1 MTFPRT
7 KIQPP
12 QPRPGALMASPAL
25 EQRLGAALLARRLVL
40 LCAAAGFG
48 KTSALARQVAAL
60 PAGTALAWVACDE
73 GDSPTQLLECLL
85 AALEPYDP
93 PWRTAPEALV
103 RSAAEA
109 VKPAQRRQI
118 AAELINALDAC
129 EVAHGVVVLDDLHR
143 VAHPVLFEF
152 LDHVL
157 ERLTPRWTFVIST
170 RQEPPLALA
179 RLRMQDEIDEFR
191 IEALRFARD
200 EALALGAA
208 AGLAPEAALR
218 LYERSQGWPAGLR
231 LALNALRGAAPG
243 ASMVAASA
251 SAAAASAIDRH
262 AIDYLAAEVIARLT
276 PPLRDFLLCC
286 SVLPEL
292 SASRCAALT
301 GDAQAGARLEEI
313 ERAGL
318 FVTALGDV
326 GGSGSEPTLRLHDL
340 FRDAL
345 QARLAREQPERL
357 PGLYRRAAATEADEL
372 RRLAWLQR
380 AGAWEEAEQC
390 LGECTESLVA
400 GGQGAALRE
409 VIERFP
415 PALRERSMAVQMAR
429 AMLGWVRWDWEAA
442 IDATARAAAVGAG
455 RGDAA
460 AERSA
465 RSYHAIALAGAS
477 RAEAQAMIATL
488 LADPALDGPALCR
501 TLVAACWMELR
512 GGSQRQ
518 IALHWG
524 RMMDTLEGIT
534 SLPRW
539 FECSPLPPFVGL
551 PGMRAPLQRYVDG
564 ALRLL
569 PDHPTPLRGMCH
581 AVQGWLQLWAG
592 EVERAEACAEAATS
606 DARWLALPVN
616 VDSYTRSLQ
625 AVLLAV
631 RGRHAES
638 LATAQGLVA
647 DVQAS
652 SEPLRVRVYLGLY
665 LFLEMRCAALLGDD
679 AALVAAA
686 RRLARDAGH
695 GQGWLSRYQTA
706 SADAY
711 LAAAAGDL
719 DEACGRWRALLASE
733 DRSDIYG
740 QVAETRLR
748 LADALWR
755 RGRPAG
761 EAAAVLGPLF
771 ASIDEAGEWGAVLM
785 AGPALLHRLA
795 ASDWGGALPA
805 ARQAQLASWA
815 QRASDWAGGWAGHGS
830 VAPVLQTTP
839 AAADDGT
846 TAAAALSAREQE
858 VLARIAAGDSNKLI
872 ARAFDLS
879 PHTVKRHVA
888 NILDKLDLRSR
899 GQAAAWYRQHG

>member
-12 QPRPGALMASPAL
+12 QPRPGALVARPAL
-25 EQRLGAALLARRLVL
+25 EQRLGAAMLARRLVL

-60 PAGTALAWVACDE
+60 PAGTAVAWVACDE
-73 GDSPTQLLECLL
+73 GDSPTQLFACLL

-103 RSAAEA
+103 RAAADA
-109 VKPAQRRQI
+109 VKPVQRRQI

-129 EVAHGVVVLDDLHR
+129 EVEHGVIVLEDLHR
-143 VAHPVLFEF
+143 VEHPNVFEF

-157 ERLTPRWTFVIST
+157 ERLTPRWTFVVST

-179 RLRMQDEIDEFR
+179 RLRAQGEIDEFR
-191 IEALRFARD
+191 IDELRFARD

-208 AGLAPEAALR
+208 SGLAPEAVER

-243 ASMVAASA
+243 TQL
-251 SAAAASAIDRH
+251 AAAASATDRH
-262 AIDYLAAEVIARLT
+262 AADYLAAEVIARLAA
-276 PPLRDFLLCC
+276 PLRDFLLCC

-301 GDAQAGARLEEI
+301 GDAQAALRLEEI

-318 FVTALGDV
+318 FVAALGD
-326 GGSGSEPTLRLHDL
+326 GSGGETTLRLHDL
-340 FRDAL
+340 FRETL
-345 QARLAREQPERL
+345 QARLTREHPDRL
-357 PGLYRRAAATEADEL
+357 PLLYRRAAATETDDL

-380 AGAWEEAEQC
+380 AEAWDEAEQF
-390 LGECTESLVA
+390 LADCTEGLVA
-400 GGQGAALRE
+400 RGQGSALRD
-409 VIERFP
+409 VIDRFP
-415 PALRERSMAVQMAR
+415 PALRERSTAVQMAR

-442 IDATARAAAVGAG
+442 IDATARAAAASAR

-460 AERSA
+460 AERAA

-477 RAEAQAMIATL
+477 RADARAMIDAL

-501 TLVAACWMELR
+501 TLVAACWMDLR

-518 IALHWG
+518 IAAQWS
-524 RMMDTLEGIT
+524 RMMDTLETIT
-534 SLPRW
+534 SMPRW
-539 FECSPLPPFVGL
+539 YECCPLPPFVGL
-551 PGMRAPLQRYVDG
+551 PGMRAPLQRYIDG
-564 ALRLL
+564 ALRRL
-569 PDHPTPLRGMCH
+569 PDHPTPLRGMCQ
-581 AVQGWLQLWAG
+581 AVQGWLHLWAG
-592 EVERAEACAEAATS
+592 DLDRAEACAQAAAS
-606 DARWLALPVN
+606 DARWLAQPVN

-625 AVLLAV
+625 SVLLAI
-631 RGRHAES
+631 RGRAAEAQ
-638 LATAQGLVA
+638 ATVQGLIA
-647 DVQAS
+647 DVQSS

-665 LFLEMRCAALLGDD
+665 LFLAMRCAAILGDD

-686 RRLARDAGH
+686 RRLAADAEH

-706 SADAY
+706 STDAY

-719 DEACGRWRALLASE
+719 DEACGRWRALLANE

-761 EAAAVLGPLF
+761 EAAAALLPLF
-771 ASIDEAGEWGAVLM
+771 ARIDEAGEWGAVLM
-785 AGPALLHRLA
+785 AGPPLLERLA
-795 ASDWGGALPA
+795 ACDWGSALLP
-805 ARQAQLASWA
+805 ARQAQLAHWA
-815 QRASDWAGGWAGHGS
+815 AQARAWALGG
-830 VAPVLQTTP
+830 P
-839 AAADDGT
+839 AAAAPAAVPTSNGAT
-846 TAAAALSAREQE
+846 RPPPTAAALSQREQE

-888 NILDKLDLRSR
+888 NILDKLALSSR
-899 GQAAAWYRQHG
+899 GQAAAWYRQNA

>member
-12 QPRPGALMASPAL
+12 QPRPGALVARPAL
-25 EQRLGAALLARRLVL
+25 EQRLGAAMLARRLVL

-60 PAGTALAWVACDE
+60 PAGTGVAWVACDE
-73 GDSPTQLLECLL
+73 GDSPTQLFECLL

-103 RSAAEA
+103 RAAADA
-109 VKPAQRRQI
+109 VKPVQRRQI

-129 EVAHGVVVLDDLHR
+129 EVAHGVIVLDDLHR
-143 VAHPVLFEF
+143 VNHPNVFEF

-157 ERLTPRWTFVIST
+157 ERLTPRWTFVVAT

-179 RLRMQDEIDEFR
+179 RLRAQGEVDEFR
-191 IEALRFARD
+191 IDELRFARD

-208 AGLAPEAALR
+208 AGIAPEAVER

-231 LALNALRGAAPG
+231 LALNAWRGAAPG
-243 ASMVAASA
+243 TPL
-251 SAAAASAIDRH
+251 AAAANATERH
-262 AIDYLAAEVIARLT
+262 AIEYLAAEVIAQLA
-276 PPLRDFLLCC
+276 PPLRDFLLSC

-292 SASRCAALT
+292 TASRCAALT

-318 FVTALGDV
+318 FVAALGDGS
-326 GGSGSEPTLRLHDL
+326 GGSGADLTLRLHDL
-340 FRDAL
+340 FREAL
-345 QARLAREQPERL
+345 QVRLAREQPERL
-357 PGLYRRAAATEADEL
+357 PLLYRRAAATETDEL

-380 AGAWEEAEQC
+380 AEAWDEAEQF
-390 LGECTESLVA
+390 LADSTEGLVA
-400 GGQGAALRE
+400 RGQGAALRD
-409 VIERFP
+409 VIDRFP
-415 PALRERSMAVQMAR
+415 PALRERSTAVQMAR

-442 IDATARAAAVGAG
+442 IDATARAAAASAG
-455 RGDAA
+455 RGDAV
-460 AERSA
+460 AERAA

-477 RAEAQAMIATL
+477 RADARAMIDGL

-501 TLVAACWMELR
+501 TLVAACWMDLR

-518 IALHWG
+518 IAAQWT
-524 RMMDTLEGIT
+524 RMMDTLETI
-534 SLPRW
+534 SSMPRW
-539 FECSPLPPFVGL
+539 YECCPLPPFVGL
-551 PGMRAPLQRYVDG
+551 PGMRAPLQRYIDG
-564 ALRLL
+564 ALRRL
-569 PDHPTPLRGMCH
+569 PDHPTPLRGMCQ
-581 AVQGWLQLWAG
+581 AVQGWLHLWAG
-592 EVERAEACAEAATS
+592 DLERAEACAEAAAS
-606 DARWLALPVN
+606 DARWLAQPVN

-625 AVLLAV
+625 SVLLAL
-631 RGRHAES
+631 RGRAAE
-638 LATAQGLVA
+638 AQACVQGLIA
-647 DVQAS
+647 DVQSS

-665 LFLEMRCAALLGDD
+665 LFLSMRCAAILGDD
-679 AALVAAA
+679 VGLVAAA
-686 RRLARDAGH
+686 RRLAADAEH

-706 SADAY
+706 STDAY

-719 DEACGRWRALLASE
+719 DEACGRWRALLANE

-740 QVAETRLR
+740 QVAEARLR

-761 EAAAVLGPLF
+761 EAAAALAPLF
-771 ASIDEAGEWGAVLM
+771 ARIDESGEWGAVLM
-785 AGPALLHRLA
+785 AGPAVLERLA
-795 ASDWGGALPA
+795 ACDWGGALAPG
-805 ARQAQLASWA
+805 RLAQLAHWA
-815 QRASDWAGGWAGHGS
+815 AQARAWALGATATA
-830 VAPVLQTTP
+830 APATN
-839 AAADDGT
+839 AAAVATNGAAPPAP
-846 TAAAALSAREQE
+846 TAAVLSSREQE

-888 NILDKLDLRSR
+888 NILDKLALSSR
-899 GQAAAWYRQHG
+899 GQAAAWYRQNG